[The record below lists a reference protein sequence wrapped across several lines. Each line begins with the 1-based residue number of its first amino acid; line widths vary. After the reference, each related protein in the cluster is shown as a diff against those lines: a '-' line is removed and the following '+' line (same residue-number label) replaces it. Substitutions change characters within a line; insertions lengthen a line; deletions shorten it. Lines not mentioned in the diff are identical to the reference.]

1 MADNKITFTYDS
13 RMSAYGIDNFIIGAS
28 GKHGFIEGNKYT
40 VEPKNSFGII
50 NRSRPF
56 DFLELRG
63 SLFSVSDN
71 SEFSFDDDLY
81 GFVLNTK
88 HWEAFKKMCVEWIS
102 ILPSTTQSHL
112 N

>member
-1 MADNKITFTYDS
+1 MADNKITFIYDR
-13 RMSAYGIDNFIIGAS
+13 RMSDYGIDNFVIGGL

-40 VEPKNSFGII
+40 VETKNSFGII

-71 SEFSFDDDLY
+71 SELSFDDDVY
-81 GFVLNTK
+81 GFVLNMK
-88 HWEAFKKMCVEWIS
+88 HWETFKKMCVEWITIS
-102 ILPSTTQSHL
+102 IP
-112 N
+112 